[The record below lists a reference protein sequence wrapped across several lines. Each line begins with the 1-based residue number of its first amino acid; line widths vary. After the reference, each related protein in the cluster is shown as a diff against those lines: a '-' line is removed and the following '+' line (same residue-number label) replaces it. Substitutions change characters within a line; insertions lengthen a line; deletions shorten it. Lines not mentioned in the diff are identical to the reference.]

1 MFYNHGTKQI
11 GQLNRRKTVAEKS
24 CQKEISFNYE
34 HRRKM
39 MKKKTT
45 TIVVRYSVVTSYSI
59 NISISRIA
67 IREILLHVQLEE
79 GIYQVLCQ
87 KIKTENTNHG
97 VGYRTLGGWRKG
109 YTKWIFKLQI
119 HTLHLL
125 SLFSPGSCKRM
136 ISLFGPTSHKSY
148 GTVVA
153 SNKHFLYYIL
163 HLSWLHAYFL
173 GVRKGTVS

>member
-67 IREILLHVQLEE
+67 IREILPHVQLQE

-97 VGYRTLGGWRKG
+97 VGYRTLSGRRKG
-109 YTKWIFKLQI
+109 YTKWIQNYKFTHSIYYRCSLQ
-119 HTLHLL
+119 
-125 SLFSPGSCKRM
+125 
-136 ISLFGPTSHKSY
+136 
-148 GTVVA
+148 V
-153 SNKHFLYYIL
+153 
-163 HLSWLHAYFL
+163 HA
-173 GVRKGTVS
+173 KG

>member
-45 TIVVRYSVVTSYSI
+45 TIVVRYSVVTSNSI

-67 IREILLHVQLEE
+67 IREILPHVQLQE

-97 VGYRTLGGWRKG
+97 VVTEHLAGGEKVTLNG
-109 YTKWIFKLQI
+109 FKI
-119 HTLHLL
+119 TNSHTPFIIVVL
-125 SLFSPGSCKRM
+125 SRFMQKDDFF
-136 ISLFGPTSHKSY
+136 IWSHI
-148 GTVVA
+148 T
-153 SNKHFLYYIL
+153 
-163 HLSWLHAYFL
+163 
-173 GVRKGTVS
+173 